1 MGRHDSRRFEI
12 MKHIQPEDLMGYGFI
27 PELVGRLPV
36 LVPLEELD
44 ADALVRILT
53 EPKNAL
59 IRQYQKAF
67 SLEGVSLEFTEE
79 AIRSIAMKANA
90 RNTGARGLR
99 SILEN
104 LMMDLM
110 FDIPSRSREVLKVVI
125 TKESVEGKEP
135 PIEEKKNSKEV
146 A

>member
-1 MGRHDSRRFEI
+1 CQAVSRHALTGRS
-12 MKHIQPEDLMGYGFI
+12 K
-27 PELVGRLPV
+27 
-36 LVPLEELD
+36 
-44 ADALVRILT
+44 T
-53 EPKNAL
+53 T
-59 IRQYQKAF
+59 
-67 SLEGVSLEFTEE
+67 VS
-79 AIRSIAMKANA
+79 AMKANA

>member
-1 MGRHDSRRFEI
+1 